1 MSKHIIKGHQEK
13 ICCETCGESFSQ
25 RSNLKR
31 HGESAHKQV
40 KKFQCEHCEASFGRK
55 EKLNKHIK
63 NHCNTK
69 FMKSFKC
76 ITCEKSFIT
85 KQALRGHESSP
96 AHKQRL
102 GKGINPYNS
111 YNV

>member
-1 MSKHIIKGHQEK
+1 M
-13 ICCETCGESFSQ
+13 CCETCGESFSQ

-31 HGESAHKQV
+31 HVESAHKQV
-40 KKFQCEHCEASFGRK
+40 KKFQHEHCESSFGQK
-55 EKLNKHIK
+55 EKLNKHII

-85 KQALRGHESSP
+85 KQALRGHESS
-96 AHKQRL
+96 HQTS
-102 GKGINPYNS
+102 NS
-111 YNV
+111 SFENKRQVCDNNAFYFVP